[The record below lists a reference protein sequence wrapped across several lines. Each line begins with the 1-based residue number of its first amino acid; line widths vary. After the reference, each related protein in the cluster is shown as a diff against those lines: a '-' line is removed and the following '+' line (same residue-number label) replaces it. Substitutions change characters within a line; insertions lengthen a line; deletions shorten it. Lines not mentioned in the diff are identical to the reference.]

1 MQSITNM
8 IPPIRAAS
16 ISLEEAAGASILQRS
31 KVSVVGQ
38 HFVTCGEALELL
50 SMKVKA
56 LDPESSECTLS
67 AQRMAYASEQM
78 IVAGKE
84 LMGEKKE
91 KPKGKSWIKGSWWF
105 VTREIFESLHSV
117 KLLHQTRNIICLNN
131 YNLHN
136 TTKTASRHV
145 LPNNNELRNRS
156 RLLNQSVSQ
165 VLSLTS
171 SEKTIDT
178 FNWSYHSLSRFQFSA
193 CACL

>member
-1 MQSITNM
+1 MREGSDCLREGSDKLSLAVKESEVDGDLELMQSITNM

-56 LDPESSECTLS
+56 LDPESSEGTLS

-91 KPKGKSWIKGSWWF
+91 KPKGKSWIKGS
-105 VTREIFESLHSV
+105 
-117 KLLHQTRNIICLNN
+117 
-131 YNLHN
+131 
-136 TTKTASRHV
+136 
-145 LPNNNELRNRS
+145 
-156 RLLNQSVSQ
+156 
-165 VLSLTS
+165 
-171 SEKTIDT
+171 
-178 FNWSYHSLSRFQFSA
+178 
-193 CACL
+193 

>member
-1 MQSITNM
+1 MSLAVKESEVDGDLELMQSITNM

-16 ISLEEAAGASILQRS
+16 ISLEEAGASILQRS

-91 KPKGKSWIKGSWWF
+91 KPKGKSWIKGS
-105 VTREIFESLHSV
+105 
-117 KLLHQTRNIICLNN
+117 
-131 YNLHN
+131 
-136 TTKTASRHV
+136 
-145 LPNNNELRNRS
+145 
-156 RLLNQSVSQ
+156 
-165 VLSLTS
+165 
-171 SEKTIDT
+171 
-178 FNWSYHSLSRFQFSA
+178 
-193 CACL
+193 